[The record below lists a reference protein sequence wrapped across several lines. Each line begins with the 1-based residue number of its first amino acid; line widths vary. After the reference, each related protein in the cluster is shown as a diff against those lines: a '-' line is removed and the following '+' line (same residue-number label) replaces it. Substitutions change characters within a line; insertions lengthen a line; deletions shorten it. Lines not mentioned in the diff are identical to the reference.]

1 MALPLL
7 SGAGALIGFYWA
19 ILPAL
24 HAFFTADDF
33 LLIAVGVPRD
43 LHSALEYW
51 TTDWGG
57 GVNSA
62 GYYRPLVN
70 FSLGVNAWITGLSP
84 TALRLTS
91 LGLHTIVSFLV
102 GTTLRRRL
110 DASAPLAMLGAT
122 AFLLFPL
129 HDQAILWIA
138 ARGDLLCAAMYL
150 GAFMSLTSTN
160 LRTQLVGT
168 ICFVLALS
176 SKEMAITLPLTV
188 GWWWLAVRSGTSQR
202 AIARAFLLM
211 TVVVVSYLAVRFAV
225 LGGLGGDPVFRT
237 FNLESLNSYGQ
248 LVLLASLPFDLDRLR
263 DFARGRLWAIVPL
276 YFLGL
281 VAVVWI
287 ARTSWSNRKVV
298 FALGWVLLTLL
309 PVFSRANSWY
319 GYLPSV
325 GACWA
330 IALLVRTETWP
341 RAITASVLVLTM
353 AIGLRGGADS
363 MAAAGRLSELLVRA
377 PETQGSDLLIV
388 NSPIVID
395 DRFVVVTD
403 QSHFDAA
410 KAILN
415 YRFRGIPLNYA
426 YIASADASALS
437 VDKQGDALLA
447 KAVVGR
453 RTFLTL
459 DGIGLRSTTEVVG
472 PAASGALARYEV
484 KSTSRAHIAELEITD
499 ISPGLR
505 DVPIWAFD
513 GARLIPISQAQRPR

>member
-1 MALPLL
+1 
-7 SGAGALIGFYWA
+7 
-19 ILPAL
+19 
-24 HAFFTADDF
+24 
-33 LLIAVGVPRD
+33 
-43 LHSALEYW
+43 
-51 TTDWGG
+51 
-57 GVNSA
+57 
-62 GYYRPLVN
+62 
-70 FSLGVNAWITGLSP
+70 
-84 TALRLTS
+84 
-91 LGLHTIVSFLV
+91 
-102 GTTLRRRL
+102 
-110 DASAPLAMLGAT
+110 
-122 AFLLFPL
+122 
-129 HDQAILWIA
+129 
-138 ARGDLLCAAMYL
+138 
-150 GAFMSLTSTN
+150 
-160 LRTQLVGT
+160 
-168 ICFVLALS
+168 
-176 SKEMAITLPLTV
+176 
-188 GWWWLAVRSGTSQR
+188 
-202 AIARAFLLM
+202 
-211 TVVVVSYLAVRFAV
+211 
-225 LGGLGGDPVFRT
+225 
-237 FNLESLNSYGQ
+237 
-248 LVLLASLPFDLDRLR
+248 
-263 DFARGRLWAIVPL
+263 
-276 YFLGL
+276 
-281 VAVVWI
+281 
-287 ARTSWSNRKVV
+287 
-298 FALGWVLLTLL
+298 
-309 PVFSRANSWY
+309 
-319 GYLPSV
+319 
-325 GACWA
+325 
-330 IALLVRTETWP
+330 
-341 RAITASVLVLTM
+341 M
-353 AIGLRGGADS
+353 AIGLRGGADR